1 MGTDT
6 KGYVSKEVT
15 PLEVYNV
22 IVSKYDS
29 NARYDVEKQE
39 DGREYGSIMF
49 MDGEDQRSLFFY
61 KDDENHNRDTSISLS
76 YWNNSVEI
84 IVNIL
89 KCFGGKLQEADT
101 SDLDPVDIPKDENY
115 SHIDRVKII
124 EDIMNKLDESLSIGD
139 KIKISNQIFKHWEQL
154 KEIL

>member
-1 MGTDT
+1 MGVDT

-15 PLEVYNV
+15 ALEIYNV

-29 NARYDVEKQE
+29 NARYDVEVQE
-39 DGREYGSIMF
+39 DGREYGSIDF
-49 MDGEDQRSLFFY
+49 MDGEDQRNLFFY
-61 KDDENHNRDTSISLS
+61 KDIEERHTSISLN

-89 KCFGGKLQEADT
+89 KCFGGKLKESDC
-101 SDLDPVDIPKDENY
+101 SDLEPVEIPKDENY

-124 EDIMNKLDESLSIGD
+124 HDIMNKLDDFLNIND
-139 KIKISNQIFKHWEQL
+139 KVKISNQIFKHRDAL
-154 KEIL
+154 KELL